1 PMQHDITISKLRLGK
16 TQLAATF
23 GADWAT
29 SVSNIPNNLA
39 VLTGAEAINN
49 QAILNSI
56 ANDDVLSVVEK
67 NQLTKLHADLEA
79 RYTDLV
85 ARATSLAI
93 STTAVSNARTAWKNL
108 LASYAPAWNDTT
120 QDTSLAATDVLGGGF
135 PASWTPD
142 AGVTTAASGL
152 YTVVTDGS
160 ATIAGRLMRTV
171 ANAGSNTYVAG
182 VVIKKDAVA
191 KATRYVR
198 VMLRGSSTTYS
209 IDLDTSTGET
219 VAVSG
224 ATGGALDIGDAWYA

>member
-1 PMQHDITISKLRLGK
+1 
-16 TQLAATF
+16 
-23 GADWAT
+23 
-29 SVSNIPNNLA
+29 
-39 VLTGAEAINN
+39 
-49 QAILNSI
+49 
-56 ANDDVLSVVEK
+56 
-67 NQLTKLHADLEA
+67 
-79 RYTDLV
+79 
-85 ARATSLAI
+85 
-93 STTAVSNARTAWKNL
+93 
-108 LASYAPAWNDTT
+108 
-120 QDTSLAATDVLGGGF
+120 VLGGGF

-224 ATGGALDIGDAWYA
+224 ATGGALDLGDEWYVYVTGLIVNGVDTIVGIAVYPAFGANANLLTTNNATTG